1 MRLENPSKV
10 LFLHAFLLCFAKTTT
25 VRLLSIPEGQ
35 HTILTCPGHTPND
48 SAPLEWRDGTGQIIA
63 TKHGQIADV
72 PREYEHKYSLLLN
85 GSLFIKYL
93 QLSDSGEF
101 RCGAQLVAEVEVL
114 TGQDYVVD
122 VGRTLTLPCRVT
134 EKQKQ
139 KWMFRKSKQFER
151 TPIYI
156 KHKNGTLSKE
166 IADPQNRYSHTSD
179 NALHISNL
187 QPEDAGEY
195 WCNGKKAAV
204 LTVRTEKPDFTNQ
217 TADMADETD
226 TEADVPEEDDSEHES
241 VMLAV
246 IISLCVLVL
255 LAGLLILLLL
265 KTKGNR
271 KGNTRTGNTRQN
283 SQLQTLSPAGP
294 VSRYGTEASKESQGE
309 AQLNSPVEMGE
320 IHYASLGRQNWR
332 ERPRSQGESH
342 HVIYST
348 VAGGGGEASRAKP
361 V

>member
-1 MRLENPSKV
+1 
-10 LFLHAFLLCFAKTTT
+10 
-25 VRLLSIPEGQ
+25 RLLSIPEGQ
-35 HTILTCPGHTPND
+35 HTILTCPGHTPDD
-48 SAPLEWRDGTGQIIA
+48 SAPLEWRDGTGRVIA
-63 TKHGQIADV
+63 TKHGQTADV

-101 RCGAQLVAEVEVL
+101 RCGAQLVAEVE
-114 TGQDYVVD
+114 DYVVD

-217 TADMADETD
+217 TADMADDTD
-226 TEADVPEEDDSEHES
+226 TEADVPEEDDSEHDS
-241 VMLAV
+241 
-246 IISLCVLVL
+246 
-255 LAGLLILLLL
+255 
-265 KTKGNR
+265 
-271 KGNTRTGNTRQN
+271 
-283 SQLQTLSPAGP
+283 
-294 VSRYGTEASKESQGE
+294 EASKESQGE
-309 AQLNSPVEMGE
+309 AQLDSPVEMGE

-332 ERPRSQGESH
+332 ERPQAQGESH

-348 VAGGGGEASRAKP
+348 VAGGGGEASRANP
-361 V
+361 YR